1 MRTQKADTQSR
12 RNNMAIQPNNLKV
25 KMMDELIQK
34 HFANQAKIISLLEV
48 IAAGQGLAASGEATE
63 TTKKDTK
70 GSASKGGKSKE
81 TKADAPAKPKHT
93 KDEVVAAIMSV
104 KDAFGAPACKEITGK
119 YGYKK
124 IIEAQEEHFDAIVA
138 DCQALL
144 DSKQDEEEEEV

>member
-1 MRTQKADTQSR
+1 
-12 RNNMAIQPNNLKV
+12 MAIQPNNLKGI
-25 KMMDELIQK
+25 KMDELIKQ
-34 HFANQAKIISLLEV
+34 HFANQAKIIALLEV
-48 IAAGQGLAASGEATE
+48 IAAGKNASTKLEALADEASTE
-63 TTKKDTK
+63 TGK
-70 GSASKGGKSKE
+70 GGKGKGGKSKDA
-81 TKADAPAKPKHT
+81 KADAPAKPKHT

-144 DSKQDEEEEEV
+144 DSKQEEEEEEV